1 MKIGTDSVLLGAW
14 TGCSG
19 PGEALDIGT
28 GTGILALMI
37 AQRCPELSITALE
50 PEEKAFREARENI
63 ASSPWSDRI
72 TCYQGRL
79 QEYSPENTYSLI
91 IANPP
96 FYDEDIAATGKGRS
110 MARQS
115 AHLPS
120 GDLIEGANRLLA
132 ENGCFNLILP
142 ETASRNFIL
151 KAAEA
156 SLYLTRQ
163 CLVHPDE
170 TKPVKRRL
178 LSFTRKR
185 GEIVQEKIC
194 IRKNG
199 IWSPEYRQLTQS
211 YYLSMH

>member
-19 PGEALDIGT
+19 PGEGLDIGT

-37 AQRCPELSITALE
+37 AQRCPELVITALE

-63 ASSPWSDRI
+63 AKSPWPDRI
-72 TCYQGRL
+72 TCHQLRL
-79 QEYSPENTYSLI
+79 QEYLPGKTYSLI
-91 IANPP
+91 LINPP
-96 FYDEDIAATGKGRS
+96 FYEEDIAAPGTGRS

-120 GDLIEGANRLLA
+120 DDLIEGANRLLA

-142 ETASRNFIL
+142 ETAARSFIL

-156 SLYLTRQ
+156 SLYLARQ
-163 CLVHPDE
+163 CLVYPDE
-170 TKPVKRRL
+170 NKPVKRRL
-178 LSFTRKR
+178 LSFVRQR
-185 GEIVQEKIC
+185 GEIVQDKIC

-199 IWSPEYRQLTQS
+199 TWSSEYRKLTEA
-211 YYLSMH
+211 YYISLH